1 MTELLSIDSQVY
13 DQLLLTYNDFM
24 FKNSIFKNK
33 LWDYNICKIISEI
46 IIDNTEFVDIGANI
60 GLVSLGVKKLI
71 KDKSKNIKKY
81 HCFEPNN
88 KIFPILNYNTSMY
101 KDIYL
106 YNFAIADKISLCNMR
121 VSTTNKGCTHIH
133 KLCNDITDYSSDFQK
148 MCISEYVDENNIFIP
163 TINIDFIID
172 SFENVSVIKIDVEG
186 FEYQVLKGAE
196 LFLKKFKPSI
206 VIEIFPCNLEKCNDL
221 LKSYNYILINHI
233 ENEDYLY
240 QYSF

>member
-1 MTELLSIDSQVY
+1 MILNSTIYEQKIKSNIDY
-13 DQLLLTYNDFM
+13 
-24 FKNSIFKNK
+24 IFTNYITQDKM
-33 LWDYNICKIISEI
+33 WDYNICKLISELI
-46 IIDNTEFVDIGANI
+46 KDNTEFVDIGANI
-60 GLVSLGVKKLI
+60 GLVTLGVQKLI
-71 KDKSKNIKKY
+71 KEKNIKKY
-81 HCFEPNN
+81 HCFEPNHI
-88 KIFPILNYNTSMY
+88 IFSMLNYNTSIH

-106 YNFAIADKISLCNMR
+106 YNFAVSDKISLCNMR
-121 VSTTNKGCTHIH
+121 FSTYNNGCTHIH
-133 KLCNDITDYSSDFQK
+133 KLCNDPTDYSYDIQK
-148 MCISEYVDENNIFIP
+148 KFLTNYIDENNIFIP
-163 TINIDFIID
+163 TINIDFIIN

-206 VIEIFPCNLEKCNDL
+206 VIEIFPCNLEKCNNL